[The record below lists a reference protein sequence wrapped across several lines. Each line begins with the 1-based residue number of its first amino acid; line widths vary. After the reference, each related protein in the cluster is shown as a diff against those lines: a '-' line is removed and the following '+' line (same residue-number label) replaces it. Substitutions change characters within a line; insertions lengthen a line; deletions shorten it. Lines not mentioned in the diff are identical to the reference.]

1 MRYRYVRRRYTTV
14 VRTGQSWPFGE
25 LWQTDHLR
33 VLVQGR
39 WQPGA
44 DVYETATALEVTVD
58 LAGVHEEDYE
68 IQLFEDALVI
78 EGHRVLP
85 TSDGDAVY
93 HAAAIR
99 QGPFRLELPLPAL
112 ADPDRVE
119 AHYERGLLRITLPKR
134 GETT

>member
-1 MRYRYVRRRYTTV
+1 MRYRYVSRRYLAV
-14 VRTGQSWPFGE
+14 VRSGQSWPFGDI
-25 LWQTDHLR
+25 WQSEHVR

-39 WQPGA
+39 WQPAA
-44 DVYETATALEVTVD
+44 DVYETASAVEVVVD
-58 LAGVHEEDYE
+58 LAGVHDEDYE

-85 TSDGDAVY
+85 TSEADAVY

-99 QGPFRLELPLPAL
+99 QGPFCLELALPAL

-119 AHYERGLLRITLPKR
+119 ARYERGLLRITLPKR
-134 GETT
+134 AESA